1 MLLMVE
7 KGVRR
12 GICHIIYHYAKT
24 NNKYVK
30 YYDKNKDFSYLKC

>member
-7 KGVRR
+7 EGIKGGMCQAV
-12 GICHIIYHYAKT
+12 YSYAKT

-30 YYDKNKDFSYLKC
+30 IMIKH